1 MGDRCA
7 ACPVAEGATARGGT
21 PFPLWTA
28 LWLAGAL
35 LCAAYYAAAYIR
47 CRRRFRESLPVG
59 CPYVQA
65 WQGHC
70 RLRRRVSIRQS
81 GYVDAP
87 LTYGIIPLVWLMLSL
102 ANRDME
108 LCCDEAV
115 VRRFGADS
123 RPAYARTL
131 IAMEEHRSGLGPF
144 ASSFSRNAIE
154 ERIKAIMKMRKRS
167 LAAVRERGLCHL
179 GGRKAAPS
187 PGDGR
192 RVHPGGAGPA
202 GLPVV

>member
-1 MGDRCA
+1 MVIYNLADTYFVGILNDPIQSA
-7 ACPVAEGATARGGT
+7 AVTQAAPVLQAARPVAEGATARGGT

-81 GYVDAP
+81 GQ
-87 LTYGIIPLVWLMLSL
+87 ILS
-102 ANRDME
+102 
-108 LCCDEAV
+108 
-115 VRRFGADS
+115 G
-123 RPAYARTL
+123 
-131 IAMEEHRSGLGPF
+131 
-144 ASSFSRNAIE
+144 
-154 ERIKAIMKMRKRS
+154 
-167 LAAVRERGLCHL
+167 
-179 GGRKAAPS
+179 
-187 PGDGR
+187 
-192 RVHPGGAGPA
+192 
-202 GLPVV
+202 